1 MLILREEDG
10 TISTSVY
17 RVPPHTGQYLAF
29 ESHHPMAHKRA
40 VVRTLMHLAKALC
53 FSGVSRVQEA
63 LEKNGYLAAF
73 VQRLSLPQPG
83 LDEEEKAQTYVTIP
97 CVQGLSQFICSG
109 LDIRVTFRPFRVGA
123 CPFQGPCSKVA

>member
-1 MLILREEDG
+1 
-10 TISTSVY
+10 
-17 RVPPHTGQYLAF
+17 
-29 ESHHPMAHKRA
+29 MAHKRA
-40 VVRTLMHLAKALC
+40 VVRTLMHLDKALC

-97 CVQGLSQFICSG
+97 CIQGLSQFICSG
-109 LDIRVTFRPFRVGA
+109 LSHLDIRVTFRPFRVGA